1 MLRLVLLGLVVVL
14 VACSPDA
21 APEGLATV
29 GTGQDPTAATATD
42 DGPTGD
48 ATDDAGAP
56 TTTAGAATGTF
67 SLDGADATVVE
78 ASCDD
83 DPAPGGT
90 EGDVLGVGERVFGA
104 TARATDDRD
113 DEFTVTVDRVEV
125 RDDGDLL
132 ATYDLA
138 TVTGPDG
145 SWEGWSTTGPG
156 ADAFASPLDD
166 VVTVDLAIDG
176 ATVTFTGD
184 LAMMTDGLPTQET
197 VPASLDLTCGSDGG

>member
-21 APEGLATV
+21 APEGLATIGS
-29 GTGQDPTAATATD
+29 GTATA
-42 DGPTGD
+42 GPTDLEGGT
-48 ATDDAGAP
+48 TDDAGP
-56 TTTAGAATGTF
+56 TTTAGPGSGTF
-67 SLDGADATVVE
+67 SLDGVDATVVE

-83 DPAPGGT
+83 DPAPG
-90 EGDVLGVGERVFGA
+90 EADGDVLGVGERVFGA
-104 TARATDDRD
+104 TARATDESGH
-113 DEFTVTVDRVEV
+113 EFAITVDRVEV

-145 SWEGWSTTGPG
+145 AWEGWSTTGPG

-166 VVTVDLAIDG
+166 QVTVDLTIDDAAI
-176 ATVTFTGD
+176 TFTGD
-184 LAMMTDGLPTQET
+184 LAVMADGLPTEEA
-197 VPASLDLTCGSDGG
+197 VPASLDVDCDADGG